1 MDPFR
6 SASDP
11 SAARSISIKGLRVI
25 WSLGG
30 ALTGMDKDMWNGQYL
45 LFNLT
50 SLTMS
55 GTGTKDNANSGTT
68 TSRPT
73 SKAISSRGTFDLGEN
88 RSSWPPPR
96 PVDYNTETSTRGG
109 WQPDSLK

>member
-11 SAARSISIKGLRVI
+11 SVARPISIKGLRVI

-30 ALTGMDKDMWNGQYL
+30 ALPGRDKDMWNGQSL

-50 SLTMS
+50 RLSPCPAPVR
-55 GTGTKDNANSGTT
+55 KTT
-68 TSRPT
+68 PIVGPRLLGPHRKRFPREGPSILGKIAAVGHRRDLSTITQRRAHEEAGSPT
-73 SKAISSRGTFDLGEN
+73 A
-88 RSSWPPPR
+88 
-96 PVDYNTETSTRGG
+96 
-109 WQPDSLK
+109 